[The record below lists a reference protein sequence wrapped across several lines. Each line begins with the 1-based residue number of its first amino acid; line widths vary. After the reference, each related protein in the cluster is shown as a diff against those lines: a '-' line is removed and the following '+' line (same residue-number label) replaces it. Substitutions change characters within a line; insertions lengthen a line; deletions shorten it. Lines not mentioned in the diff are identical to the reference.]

1 MAKLSS
7 EELKQIIS
15 QEGEARPMSDNDLEN
30 LAFIIKQNP
39 SLQKKVFS
47 KLVENPQIKN
57 ALIDEVQ
64 KDPVEKVKEKM
75 KNTKFD

>member
-15 QEGEARPMSDNDLEN
+15 QEGETRPISDNDLEN
-30 LAFIIKQNP
+30 IAFIIKQDP

-47 KLVENPQIKN
+47 KLIENPQIKD
-57 ALIDEVQ
+57 ALINEDK